1 MGEGIITFL
10 ETWSPIDI
18 VLIAQNFDRFLWG
31 ALKTLELTVI

>member
-1 MGEGIITFL
+1 MGDSFIQFL

-31 ALKTLELTVI
+31 A